1 MKYDL
6 EPSPPIGDGTYS
18 ICLKCRKL
26 SNKQIY
32 AVKIVHADHNVD
44 REIQM
49 LEACSNSPY
58 VVRLVEVLRD
68 SAYTYIVMELLQ
80 GGELLQRITQTE
92 ISEYKA
98 KKYFEQIVK
107 GVMHMHQQKIIHRD
121 LKPENILFVSAGK
134 DDLKIVDFG
143 FAKRISAEVGD
154 QTPCFTVDYAAPE
167 VLLNST
173 KAAVERARAGGE
185 GIEQFL
191 PAVDLW
197 SMGVILYTMLCGQ
210 SPFSL
215 TNDERRTTGANSK
228 ARIQLMVKKIVDG
241 SFDLANRR
249 WLGLSVQA
257 QNLVKGLLSVSVNER
272 LKINDLLQHEWF
284 QKALTIPVTEPT
296 TMPLNGAAKTQ
307 LMDGM
312 RDTYDAL
319 KLAQKQGFC
328 LRNVNNSKLAKRRQL
343 KRTSSSSSS
352 SVASLPNG
360 EWRKHANESKM
371 KSGSTS
377 TSSGNASLLPGKFQF
392 IL

>member
-26 SNKQIY
+26 SNKQEVY
-32 AVKIVHADHNVD
+32 AVKIVHAEHNVD
-44 REIQM
+44 REIKM
-49 LEACSNSPY
+49 LEACRKSPH

-68 SAYTYIVMELLQ
+68 SAYTYMVMELLQ

-92 ISEYKA
+92 IGEYKA
-98 KKYFEQIVK
+98 KKYFVQIVK
-107 GVMHMHQQKIIHRD
+107 GVMYMHQQNIIHRD
-121 LKPENILFVSAGK
+121 LKPENILFVNAGK

-143 FAKRISAEVGD
+143 FAKNITAEVGD
-154 QTPCFTVDYAAPE
+154 QTPCFTFDYAAPE

-173 KAAVERARAGGE
+173 KAAVQQARSDGE
-185 GIEQFL
+185 TFEQYL

-197 SMGVILYTMLCGQ
+197 SMGVILYTTLCGQ

-215 TNDERRTTGANSK
+215 TAEERRAIGGNSK
-228 ARIQLMVKKIVDG
+228 TRIQMMVKKIVDG

-284 QKALTIPVTEPT
+284 QKAITIPVTEPVT
-296 TMPLNGAAKTQ
+296 TPLNVAAKTQ

-352 SVASLPNG
+352 SAASLPNG
-360 EWRKHANESKM
+360 DWRKHANESKM

-377 TSSGNASLLPGKFQF
+377 TSSGNASLLPGKFF
-392 IL
+392 